1 MIRVTDLP
9 KYMVSKELASG
20 AQAWYWS
27 PNARLVTKDCP
38 FQRQPLGSELGL
50 AMTAAKLLNLNF
62 EFWRQFAYVPKSA
75 EHIVATAMSELK
87 TTGGIPEGS
96 LGTLQAMLS
105 AEAQRR
111 GGADPEK
118 IPGTFAHMLKTYREA
133 NPSKA
138 KSFAKMK
145 KKTQRKAQWA
155 TKLVADFV
163 LKDGATVGSKM
174 VRDFDQPFV
183 DALYEKLVIRPGKLD
198 PGGEPAMRRRT
209 INEAMAYCR
218 RAWAVAYR
226 TTPLLVPEYNPF
238 SKMGLDH
245 SREETIPA
253 TYAELCTYEEKAA
266 ELGYPDIAF
275 IARAAWELLQR
286 VEEICTTFKWD
297 HWRPADHPNQVFV
310 GNEKND
316 AKVWKPLRDDDG
328 EFYPELEQ
336 RLMACPRLGD
346 YVCMFRQ
353 PMGPK
358 PKTGPDN
365 RRIALKPLKTD
376 LMFKRARAVRIA
388 AGLPEHVT
396 LASFR
401 HGGLTEL
408 GDAGLPDT
416 LAQAQ
421 SRHKQR
427 GTLDHYIH
435 RTDAQQRKGA
445 RLRVA
450 HRRGEAS

>member
-1 MIRVTDLP
+1 MIRADLP
-9 KYMVSKELASG
+9 KYMISKDLASG
-20 AQAWYWS
+20 ALAWYWS
-27 PNARLVTKDCP
+27 PNARLIPKGGTFK
-38 FQRQPLGSELGL
+38 REALGSELGL
-50 AMTAAKLLNLNF
+50 AMTASKLLNLSF
-62 EFWRQFAYVPKSA
+62 EFSRQYGYTPKAADIIVSSA
-75 EHIVATAMSELK
+75 LTELR
-87 TTGGIPEGS
+87 TNGGIPEHALSS
-96 LGTLQAMLS
+96 LQTMLA
-105 AEAQRR
+105 AEAQTR
-111 GGADPEK
+111 GGADPKK
-118 IPGTFAHMLKTYREA
+118 IPGTFAHMLVTYQEA

-138 KSFAKMK
+138 KSFKKMK
-145 KKTQRKAQWA
+145 EKTQRKAIWA
-155 TKLVADFV
+155 TNLVASFV
-163 LKDGATVGSKM
+163 LKDGTTVGSKM

-183 DALYEKLVIRPGKLD
+183 DALYEKLVIKPAKID
-198 PGGEPAMRRRT
+198 TGEAPQMRRRT
-209 INEAMAYCR
+209 VNEAMAYCR

-226 TTPLLVPEYNPF
+226 ATPLLIPEYNPF

-253 TYAELCTYEEKAA
+253 TYAELCAYEEKAA
-266 ELGYPDIAF
+266 ELGHPEIAF

-346 YVCMFRQ
+346 FVCMYRQ

-365 RRIALKPLKTD
+365 RRIAIKALTTSE
-376 LMFKRARAVRIA
+376 MFKRARAVRIA
-388 AGLPEHVT
+388 AGLPAHVT